1 MKLKTKKPSDMTQ
14 KEFSDENN
22 RHEVKIEIY
31 YHSRKMA
38 LRGNSYKASSPYFL
52 LKYPWHFLSKGRK
65 KSTLTPKM
73 FDKILSIFHILQQMY
88 NLSDKIGEN

>member
-52 LKYPWHFLSKGRK
+52 LKYP
-65 KSTLTPKM
+65 
-73 FDKILSIFHILQQMY
+73 
-88 NLSDKIGEN
+88 